1 MDTYDLAH
9 IDVPLTTILAM
20 LATLGYVFGTL
31 HQRRKTG
38 NNEVLLRL
46 QKDLSRATMAVK
58 ELGKVIWAVRSST
71 TRHYSCIKTFQN
83 RIAKLRSH
91 EGDAVWQELCREVEG
106 ILDSTL
112 QLVSEIANAQDRIR
126 YQSNYLM
133 TFSEMRTDPLTGLG
147 NRRALDHVVGMHFGI
162 LKRYGTPFSLAIIDI
177 DHFKDLNDQSGHQY
191 GDQMLCDLKEMLLGS
206 VRAIDI
212 LARYGGDELVIVMPQ
227 TDITGAAA
235 LGERL
240 REEVE
245 RGMPFTVSVGVASAS
260 DADTLESLFKRADAA
275 LYRAKH
281 SGRNR
286 LSYDPGETSDVVLQ
300 EAVTEVC

>member
-9 IDVPLTTILAM
+9 IDVPLTTTLAM

-46 QKDLSRATMAVK
+46 RKDLSRATMAVN
-58 ELGKVIWAVRSST
+58 ELKKVLRAVSGST
-71 TRHYSCIKTFQN
+71 IRHYSRLKKFQN
-83 RIAKLRSH
+83 RIAKLGTH
-91 EGDAVWQELCREVEG
+91 QGDAVWQEFCREVEG
-106 ILDSTL
+106 ILDPTL
-112 QLVSEIANAQDRIR
+112 QLVSEIANAQERIR

-147 NRRALDHVVGMHFGI
+147 NRRALDHVIGMEFGI

-191 GDQMLCDLKEMLLGS
+191 GDQMLCALKELLLGTL
-206 VRAIDI
+206 RAIDI

-227 TDITGAAA
+227 TDITGAAV
-235 LGERL
+235 LGKRL
-240 REEVE
+240 REEIE
-245 RGMPFTVSVGVASAS
+245 REMPFTVSIGVASAS
-260 DADTLESLFKRADAA
+260 DADTPESLFQRADAA
-275 LYRAKH
+275 MYRAKNG
-281 SGRNR
+281 GRNR
-286 LSYDPGETSDVVLQ
+286 MFCDPSEKSEVVLR